1 MKVRSV
7 GGHRVS
13 GLGDNEYQKTPRGG
27 KVHTGKV
34 RSVKVKP
41 VRTSG
46 LKLRK
51 GKRQG
56 KRGF

>member
-1 MKVRSV
+1 M
-7 GGHRVS
+7 
-13 GLGDNEYQKTPRGG
+13 GDNEYQKTPRGG
-27 KVHTGKV
+27 RVHTGKV